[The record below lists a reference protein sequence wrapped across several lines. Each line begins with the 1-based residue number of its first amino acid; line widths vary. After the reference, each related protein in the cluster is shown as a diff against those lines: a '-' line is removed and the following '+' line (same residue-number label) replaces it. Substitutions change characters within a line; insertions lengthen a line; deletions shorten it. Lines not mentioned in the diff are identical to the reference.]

1 MINRC
6 LNDLQNTIFVETIG
20 NTFYPIVLYIYEVD
34 SNSNENIINISNDSF
49 EISFVKD
56 DSVYHI
62 FTQSDGVLLHNN
74 QIQFCF
80 NGGITNI
87 PEGDYTCYVRWE
99 SSVYGNND
107 IARFFM
113 KVLPNNF

>member
-20 NTFYPIVLYIYEVD
+20 NTFYPI
-34 SNSNENIINISNDSF
+34 IINVFELTEFGESPIAFNNDIVK
-49 EISFVKD
+49 ISFVKN
-56 DSVYHI
+56 DSVYHV

-80 NGGITNI
+80 NRGITNI